1 MSKVNIGVIG
11 TGIIGNSHLKRYT
24 AIPDANVVAV
34 CDINESAARTA
45 AEQYGVKTVY
55 GNYHDVLARDDIEA
69 VDVCLHNNLHAP
81 VSIAAMRAGKHVYCE
96 KPLAGSF
103 ADAKMMVDAAEETGR
118 RLAMQLG
125 TLFRDS
131 TIAAK
136 RLIDDGL
143 LGRLYYAKSS
153 HYRRRGRPFV
163 DGYATPAFVQKKN
176 AAGGALFDMGVY
188 HICQVLYLLGA
199 PKIVTVCGSTYQEI
213 DMYEHRR
220 AESAYD
226 VEELG
231 LGFARLA
238 DGITLFIEEA
248 WAINLGNTDGSK
260 IVGSKGGVTLEPFAF
275 HSTMS
280 DMEMDGAFDVAG
292 ARSRWKRVW
301 PETGAFDGNQQHWV
315 SVLQDRTPPLPSA
328 RLGMDMMLLAEGIY
342 LSQQR
347 GEEVTAEEIAEQS
360 QPMAQDV

>member
-1 MSKVNIGVIG
+1 MSKVNVGVIG
-11 TGIIGNSHLKRYT
+11 TGIIGNSHLKRYA

-34 CDINESAARTA
+34 CDIDETAARAA

-55 GNYHDVLARDDIEA
+55 TDYHDVLARDDIQA

-103 ADAKMMVDAAEETGR
+103 ADAKMMVDAAEETGKH
-118 RLAMQLG
+118 LAMQLG

-136 RLIDDGL
+136 RLIDDGM

-188 HICQVLYLLGA
+188 HICQILYLLGA
-199 PKIVTVCGSTYQEI
+199 PRILTVSGSTFQEI

-220 AESAYD
+220 TESAYD

-238 DGITLFIEEA
+238 DGVTLFIEEA

-260 IVGSKGGVTLEPFAF
+260 IVGSRGGVTLEPFAY
-275 HSTMS
+275 HSTVS
-280 DMEMDGAFDVAG
+280 DMEMDAAFDVGG

-301 PETGAFDGNQQHWV
+301 PETSAFDGNQEHWI
-315 SVLQDRTPPLPSA
+315 SVLQGRTPPLPSA

-342 LSQQR
+342 LSQER

-360 QPMAQDV
+360 EPMALDI